1 MSKTIAALQQL
12 DPKNDNHWTSDGLP
26 RLETVRLM
34 AGDAQLTR
42 EAVSAAMPGFTRAKA
57 VPAQAPIPAMS
68 EQGTSAPAIA
78 APAALQPV
86 AQPESS
92 DDTPRTEP
100 GSDNAADDQTEQGDA
115 EAEDPIAAATARVEI
130 ASAAQAQANQEYSQ
144 AVAELDGL
152 IDAAAREGAQETLA
166 QQVRAYH
173 QRQLA
178 ALQQRGDQQRR
189 LRDANID
196 LKALLPQR
204 SQLDSALARKTGR
217 GTNRPNLPLRK

>member
-34 AGDAQLTR
+34 AGDSQLTR
-42 EAVSAAMPGFTRAKA
+42 EAVSAAIPGFTRAKA
-57 VPAQAPIPAMS
+57 VPAQAPAPAGS
-68 EQGTSAPAIA
+68 EQGTSTPAIA
-78 APAALQPV
+78 APAAPQPA

-92 DDTPRTEP
+92 DGTSSTGP
-100 GSDNAADDQTEQGDA
+100 GGDNATDDEAEQGSA
-115 EAEDPIAAATARVEI
+115 EAEDPIAAATARVEA

-144 AVAELDGL
+144 AVAELDAL
-152 IDAAAREGAQETLA
+152 LDAAARSGAQETLA
-166 QQVRAYH
+166 EQVGAYH

-178 ALQQRGDQQRR
+178 ALQQRGEQQRR
-189 LRDANID
+189 LRDANVD

-204 SQLDSALARKTGR
+204 SQLDMALTRKTGR
-217 GTNRPNLPLRK
+217 GGQRPNLPLRK